1 MLLCFD
7 VSQYRKYFEMRV
19 FENMIVNLITT
30 VYNFLWGDL
39 FTIPLPGGGSLGISL
54 LILLLIPTGI
64 YFTIRTRFLP
74 IRLFPDM
81 IRALSEKKNEKSS
94 LSSFQTLI
102 VSTATRVGM
111 GNLVGVVAAVSA
123 GGAGAV
129 FWMWVTAIIGSST
142 AFIEATLAQLHK
154 EEDPLYGG
162 YRGGPAY
169 YIHDLVEDHLKKKK
183 RYVLPAVLF
192 AIAGLICWCGISQVI
207 SNSVVSSF
215 KNAFSIPPIYMT
227 VVLVAVAAVIVL
239 RKDATVKILDMVV
252 PVMAVCYFAI
262 TILIIVTNL
271 GSLPGV
277 FARIFEEAF
286 GFRQAAAGG
295 FGAVL
300 MNGIK
305 RGLFSNEA
313 GSGSAPCAAA
323 AAECDQPV
331 KAGLVQ
337 ALGVFVDT
345 IVICS
350 CTAFIMLLAPEEKV
364 TGLSGM
370 DLLQTA
376 MEHHLGRFGVIFIAA
391 TLFLFS
397 FSTFLGILFYARC
410 NVAYLFGD
418 NWASQTAYKVLALVM
433 LFIGGLAAYTFVWDL
448 GDVGIGMMT
457 IFNIIILYPQ
467 GEKALKEL
475 KEYEKEK
482 RK

>member
-1 MLLCFD
+1 
-7 VSQYRKYFEMRV
+7 
-19 FENMIVNLITT
+19 MIVTIIEK
-30 VYNFLWGDL
+30 VYSFLWGDMIR
-39 FTIPLPGGGSLGISL
+39 IPLPGGSGLGISL

-64 YFTIRTRFLP
+64 YFTIRTRCLP

-81 IRALSEKKNEKSS
+81 LKALVEKKGKDDKSS

-142 AFIEATLAQLHK
+142 AFIEATLAQLDK
-154 EEDPLYGG
+154 EKDPLYGG

-169 YIHDLVEDHLKKKK
+169 YIHRYVETRQEKKKK
-183 RYVLPAVLF
+183 KVVMAVLF
-192 AIAGLICWCGISQVI
+192 AISGLICWCGISQVI

-215 KNAFSIPPIYMT
+215 ENAFSIPPLYTTIGLT
-227 VVLVAVAAVIVL
+227 IIAAVIVL
-239 RKDATVKILDMVV
+239 RKNATVKVLDYLV
-252 PVMAVCYFAI
+252 PVMAVFYFVI
-262 TILIIVTNL
+262 TIIIIFMNL
-271 GSLPGV
+271 GSLPTV
-277 FARIFEEAF
+277 FGRIFREAF
-286 GFRQAAAGG
+286 GLRQAAAGG

-323 AAECDQPV
+323 AAECDRPV

-350 CTAFIMLLAPEEKV
+350 CTAMIMLLAPEELTV
-364 TGLSGM
+364 GLSGM
-370 DLLQTA
+370 NLLQTA
-376 MEHHLGRFGVIFIAA
+376 MNYHLGNFGVIFIAV
-391 TLFLFS
+391 TLFMFS
-397 FSTFLGILFYARC
+397 FSTFLGILFYARS

-418 NWASQTAYKVLALVM
+418 KWCWQTAYKILALIM
-433 LFIGGLAAYTFVWDL
+433 LFSGGIAAYTFVWDL
-448 GDVGIGMMT
+448 GDVGIGLMT
-457 IFNIIILYPQ
+457 IFNIIFLYPLSGQ
-467 GEKALKEL
+467 ALNEL
-475 KEYEKEK
+475 KEYEAEK
-482 RK
+482 KNKKDRN

>member
-7 VSQYRKYFEMRV
+7 VSQCRKYFEMRV

-169 YIHDLVEDHLKKKK
+169 YIHDLVEDRLKKKK

-207 SNSVVSSF
+207 SNSVASSF

-239 RKDATVKILDMVV
+239 RKDATVKILDKVV

-262 TILIIVTNL
+262 TILIIVMNL

-448 GDVGIGMMT
+448 GDVGIGLMT